1 MEPATSQNQER
12 SRSFERM
19 LKLFSHLKTTTYFLL
34 FAGLS
39 AVSTI
44 FFLSLVFKPADTF
57 LLASTPP
64 QKSVLALGKYFL
76 SFNLAATIGAIYAFL
91 IWFRRED
98 VSLDSKVAYSLV
110 LSILTISSV
119 RFLSYFLSESSY
131 SRVSGFFLDI
141 VYLTPLILILAFSR
155 EVLIKDNFEV
165 LSSIGEYVQKWR
177 SIVIGWLIIPIS
189 AIPMLLIEF
198 TILAPYSSVRI
209 WILGGPTLL
218 VLTLI
223 SAKFIRDENL
233 EDRNQLKGWIMS
245 EVKKIEAELLDMNYD
260 DLLEKG
266 REQVSEEEGSAERFE
281 MPEVKS
287 RKKGS
292 NTAIENFSEIADD
305 LGREEKHLSKFIQS
319 EMGTSG
325 QIEGKELVLN
335 GEFRRG
341 HVQSKVEDYA
351 DEYVI
356 CPECN
361 RPDTK
366 LTKEKGVEIMK
377 CQACGARTVVE

>member
-1 MEPATSQNQER
+1 M
-12 SRSFERM
+12 
-19 LKLFSHLKTTTYFLL
+19 
-34 FAGLS
+34 
-39 AVSTI
+39 
-44 FFLSLVFKPADTF
+44 D
-57 LLASTPP
+57 
-64 QKSVLALGKYFL
+64 
-76 SFNLAATIGAIYAFL
+76 
-91 IWFRRED
+91 
-98 VSLDSKVAYSLV
+98 
-110 LSILTISSV
+110 
-119 RFLSYFLSESSY
+119 
-131 SRVSGFFLDI
+131 
-141 VYLTPLILILAFSR
+141 
-155 EVLIKDNFEV
+155 
-165 LSSIGEYVQKWR
+165 
-177 SIVIGWLIIPIS
+177 
-189 AIPMLLIEF
+189 
-198 TILAPYSSVRI
+198 
-209 WILGGPTLL
+209 
-218 VLTLI
+218 
-223 SAKFIRDENL
+223 
-233 EDRNQLKGWIMS
+233 
-245 EVKKIEAELLDMNYD
+245 YD

-305 LGREEKHLSKFIQS
+305 LGREETHLSKFIQS

-325 QIEGKELVLN
+325 QVEGKELVLN

-361 RPDTK
+361 RPDTE